1 MRALLGP
8 VLLVAALGCS
18 GAPAEVAPPA
28 PRADTRAP
36 IATGAIELALIAETG
51 ESQGD
56 LLAWA
61 PGADPAPA
69 LRACHAEAPRE
80 AGYLILRVALVAAAG
95 RAEPVESRG
104 LGADTVACAR
114 RAVDAARFAEGLTG
128 AAPLLYVALR

>member
-1 MRALLGP
+1 M
-8 VLLVAALGCS
+8 
-18 GAPAEVAPPA
+18 
-28 PRADTRAP
+28 PRADTPGP
-36 IATGAIELALIAETG
+36 IATGAVELALIAETG

-69 LRACHAEAPRE
+69 LRACHAATPRE
-80 AGYLILRVALVAAAG
+80 AGYVILRVALVAAAG
-95 RAEPVESRG
+95 RAEPVEIRG
-104 LGADTVACAR
+104 LGAATVACAR